1 MAVVKRVVCLANSR
15 RDGGRCI
22 AGKEELEDGG
32 FAGWIRPVS
41 IDSDGALSEFERCYE
56 DGNEPQ
62 VMDIVD
68 IPLIYHRPAGHQ
80 QEDWL
85 LNPNECLVKVGRVE
99 WSALERLVDPTKPLW
114 RNGYSSTQGL
124 NDRVPH
130 SVAETLQDSL
140 RLIRVNGLTISVSNQ
155 EGDRRLRQQVR
166 GRFRHSGTD
175 YGLVITDPHYE
186 GEGDLVEGDSQL
198 GECFL
203 TVSLGERFKDYYC
216 YKLIAAVIQ
225 REDWF

>member
-1 MAVVKRVVCLANSR
+1 MAVVTRVVCLANSR

-22 AGKEELEDGG
+22 AGKEQLANGS
-32 FAGWIRPVS
+32 FAGWVRPVS
-41 IDSDGALSEFERCYE
+41 IDSDGALSEFECCYE
-56 DGNEPQ
+56 DGNESQ

-68 IPLIYHRPAGHQ
+68 IPLIYHRPDGHQ

-85 LNPNECLVKVGRVE
+85 LSPNECLVKVGRVE
-99 WSALERLVDPTKPLW
+99 WSELERLVDPTKPLW
-114 RNGYSSTQGL
+114 INGYCTARGL

-140 RLIRVNGLTISVSNQ
+140 RLIRVNSLTIRVST
-155 EGDRRLRQQVR
+155 EEVRGRLKQKVR
-166 GRFRHSGTD
+166 GRFRHNGTD

-203 TVSLGERFKDYYC
+203 TVSLGEPYKGHC
-216 YKLIAAVIQ
+216 YKLIAAVIE
-225 REDWF
+225 REH